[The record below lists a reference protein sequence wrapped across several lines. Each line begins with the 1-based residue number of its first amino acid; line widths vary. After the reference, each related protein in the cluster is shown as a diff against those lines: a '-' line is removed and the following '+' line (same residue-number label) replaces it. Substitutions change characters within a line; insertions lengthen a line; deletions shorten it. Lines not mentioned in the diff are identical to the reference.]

1 MRDEMDGLL
10 ESEDVRAKLYVLLW
24 IGSLLVTAS
33 LFIGGLFF
41 IYIFLKNVGVV

>member
-10 ESEDVRAKLYVLLW
+10 ESEDVRAKLYLLLW

-33 LFIGGLFF
+33 LLIGGLFF
-41 IYIFLKNVGVV
+41 IYIFLKSAGAV